1 VTWLVLDV
9 DGVLLDAER
18 GGDGHWASELH
29 RRFGIDRAQ
38 LGETFFATCWDD
50 IVTGRRPVEPAL
62 AEALAAI
69 GTPATVDDV
78 LACWFDADF
87 VPLPATVDLAR
98 RAAAAG
104 VGVAVGTNQ
113 ERRRADHL
121 REQLG
126 TLFPLSKLI
135 ASAELGHRKPEPEF
149 FRATDA
155 LLDRTIQRRSSS
167 PTTTRPTSTPPG
179 SMGGSQCTPT
189 PT

>member
-1 VTWLVLDV
+1 
-9 DGVLLDAER
+9 
-18 GGDGHWASELH
+18 
-29 RRFGIDRAQ
+29 
-38 LGETFFATCWDD
+38 
-50 IVTGRRPVEPAL
+50 
-62 AEALAAI
+62 
-69 GTPATVDDV
+69 